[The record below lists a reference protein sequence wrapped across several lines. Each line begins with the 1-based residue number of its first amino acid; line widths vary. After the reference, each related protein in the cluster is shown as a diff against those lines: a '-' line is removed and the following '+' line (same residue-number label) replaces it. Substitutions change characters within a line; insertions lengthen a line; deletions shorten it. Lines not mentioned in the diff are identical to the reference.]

1 MNAPVKFGKK
11 AGMGQGILRTEDKN
25 FITGKGMYS
34 DDVNVEGELHAF
46 VLRSPYAHA
55 KFKIENIEDAKK
67 AEGVKLILTA
77 DDLKEYNP
85 IQCLT
90 PQKQIDGSDHP
101 LKEVPLLADG
111 IVKCVG
117 EGVAFIVAQTYE
129 QAREASEMIEVD
141 YDMLEAIVDTE
152 KCLEKSA
159 PLVHEDMGTNLAFE
173 TEQGN
178 AEETQKVFKNAKK
191 IVEMKLLNNRLVAN
205 YIEPRACLA
214 EWSDEENRFTLI
226 TPSQGVFS
234 TRRVIAHC
242 MNIDIEKLR
251 VKTYDVGGGF
261 GTKMFVYREYPLC
274 LIAAEKTKMPV
285 RWLSDRNEHFMAD
298 AHGRDNIVT
307 MKMAVD
313 EKGKF
318 LALDI
323 DLIAAMGAYLHMF
336 GPFIPHLG
344 RTIATGIYDI
354 PACRFHIRGVYTHT
368 TPTDAYRG
376 AGRPEAIYA
385 LERLVDRCA
394 IELNMK
400 PDEIRR
406 VNALQ
411 PNQMPYKTIFGGNY
425 DTGEFMKHMDACM
438 KEAKWDSFKT
448 RNEKAKENGKIRGI
462 GMATFIE
469 ACAFPGSE
477 PAKVELQKD
486 GTVTLYIG
494 TQSNGQGH
502 KTAYAQFIAEELDM
516 DIEQIEVRQGD
527 TDELPDGGGTGGS
540 RSIPLGAASVKRGSV
555 ELAEKM
561 KEIAA
566 DKLEADVGDMELEY
580 GTIKVTGT
588 DKAITFAEIAKG
600 QNEEIIG
607 MGEFVQ
613 EFATYPNGT
622 HICEIEVEPQTGI
635 SEIVNYTIVDDY
647 GVTVN
652 PLLLAGQIHGGVA
665 QAIGQCLMER
675 THYDEDGQLVTAS
688 FMDYQM
694 PRAADIPNFNFQT
707 RNVPSTTNE
716 LGVKGAGEAGTIGG
730 CPAVMNALVNALHT
744 EYGIKHIDMPALPLA
759 VWETIQKAK

>member
-1 MNAPVKFGKK
+1 MNAPMKFGKK

-34 DDVNVEGELHAF
+34 DDVNVEGALHAF

-55 KFKIENIEDAKK
+55 KFKIENIKDAKK

-77 DDLKEYNP
+77 DDLKEYKP
-85 IQCLT
+85 IQCLV
-90 PQKQIDGSDHP
+90 PQKQIDGTEHP

-111 IVKCVG
+111 IVRCVG
-117 EGVAFIVAQTYE
+117 EGVAFIVAETYE
-129 QAREASEMIEVD
+129 QARQASEMIEVD

-159 PLVHEDMGTNLAFE
+159 PIVHEDMGTNLAFE
-173 TEQGN
+173 TEDGN
-178 AEETQKVFKNAKK
+178 SKETIMAFKNAKK

-214 EWSDEENRFTLI
+214 EWSDEENRFNLI
-226 TPSQGVFS
+226 TPSQGVFA
-234 TRRVIAHC
+234 TRRVIANS
-242 MNIDIEKLR
+242 MNIDVEKLR
-251 VKTYDVGGGF
+251 VRTYDVGGGF

-298 AHGRDNIVT
+298 AHGRDNVVN
-307 MKMAVD
+307 MKMALD
-313 EKGKF
+313 ENGKF

-323 DLIAAMGAYLHMF
+323 DLIAAMGAYLSTF

-344 RTIATGIYDI
+344 RTIATGIYNI
-354 PACRFHIRGVYTHT
+354 PACRFHVRGVYTNT
-368 TPTDAYRG
+368 TQTDAYRG

-411 PNQMPYKTIFGGNY
+411 PDQLPHKTIFGGNY
-425 DTGEFMKHMDACM
+425 DTGEFMQHMDDCM
-438 KEAKWDSFKT
+438 KEAKWDSFKS

-527 TDELPDGGGTGGS
+527 TDELPNGGGTGGS

-561 KEIAA
+561 KKIAA
-566 DKLEADVGDMELEY
+566 DKLEADVGDLEMEC
-580 GTIKVTGT
+580 GTVKVSGTG
-588 DKAITFAEIAKG
+588 KSITFAEIAKG

-613 EFATYPNGT
+613 EFSTYPNGT

-675 THYDEDGQLVTAS
+675 THYDQDGQLVTAS

>member
-1 MNAPVKFGKK
+1 
-11 AGMGQGILRTEDKN
+11 
-25 FITGKGMYS
+25 
-34 DDVNVEGELHAF
+34 
-46 VLRSPYAHA
+46 
-55 KFKIENIEDAKK
+55 
-67 AEGVKLILTA
+67 
-77 DDLKEYNP
+77 
-85 IQCLT
+85 
-90 PQKQIDGSDHP
+90 
-101 LKEVPLLADG
+101 
-111 IVKCVG
+111 
-117 EGVAFIVAQTYE
+117 
-129 QAREASEMIEVD
+129 
-141 YDMLEAIVDTE
+141 
-152 KCLEKSA
+152 
-159 PLVHEDMGTNLAFE
+159 
-173 TEQGN
+173 
-178 AEETQKVFKNAKK
+178 
-191 IVEMKLLNNRLVAN
+191 
-205 YIEPRACLA
+205 
-214 EWSDEENRFTLI
+214 
-226 TPSQGVFS
+226 
-234 TRRVIAHC
+234 
-242 MNIDIEKLR
+242 
-251 VKTYDVGGGF
+251 
-261 GTKMFVYREYPLC
+261 
-274 LIAAEKTKMPV
+274 
-285 RWLSDRNEHFMAD
+285 
-298 AHGRDNIVT
+298 
-307 MKMAVD
+307 
-313 EKGKF
+313 
-318 LALDI
+318 
-323 DLIAAMGAYLHMF
+323 
-336 GPFIPHLG
+336 
-344 RTIATGIYDI
+344 
-354 PACRFHIRGVYTHT
+354 
-368 TPTDAYRG
+368 
-376 AGRPEAIYA
+376 
-385 LERLVDRCA
+385 
-394 IELNMK
+394 
-400 PDEIRR
+400 
-406 VNALQ
+406 
-411 PNQMPYKTIFGGNY
+411 
-425 DTGEFMKHMDACM
+425 M
-438 KEAKWDSFKT
+438 KEAKWDSFKA

-527 TDELPDGGGTGGS
+527 TDELPNGGGTGGS

-561 KEIAA
+561 KKIAA
-566 DKLEADVGDMELEY
+566 DKLEADVGDMELEC
-580 GTIKVTGT
+580 GTIKVAGT
-588 DKAITFAEIAKG
+588 NKAISFAEIAKG

-694 PRAADIPNFNFQT
+694 PRAADMPNFNFQT